1 MEVDQMSFSPK
12 GMESGNTNG
21 GTIIGGGGGGAE
33 DEAPAAAF
41 VAAFWAVSFAI
52 FHGKR
57 GI

>member
-1 MEVDQMSFSPK
+1 MSFSPK

-21 GTIIGGGGGGAE
+21 GTIIGGGGAE

-41 VAAFWAVSFAI
+41 VAACWAVSFAI

>member
-1 MEVDQMSFSPK
+1 MSFSPK

-21 GTIIGGGGGGAE
+21 GTIIGGGGAE